1 MKTILHLLFVILVL
15 ALCAT
20 GCCANRVDP
29 PKSITFVQ
37 AMHDVGQGLAEMK
50 AAELETA
57 RTNSYLRDKYGK
69 SGFVTGLFPSEVEV
83 TFNVA
88 AGAANANQLSVDLS
102 AAPAQSP
109 VSGSA
114 GTKFSATSTATR
126 ANQITIKFVS
136 ALFAKTSTTTSTNGR
151 RVVVVEGIIDPEKL
165 DAFLNTLDQHEVVK
179 TLDKDAKP

>member
-1 MKTILHLLFVILVL
+1 MKKTSLLIASLVPALLLL
-15 ALCAT
+15 A

-69 SGFVTGLFPSEVEV
+69 TGFVTGLFPSEVEV

-88 AGAANANQLSVDLS
+88 ASAANANQLSIDLS

-109 VSGSA
+109 VSGSV
-114 GTKFSATSTATR
+114 GTKFSASSSATR
-126 ANQITIKFVS
+126 ANQIKMKFVS
-136 ALFAKTSTTTSTNGR
+136 ALFATTSTTTSTNGR
-151 RVVVVEGIIDPEKL
+151 RVVVVKGIIDAEKL

-179 TLDKDAKP
+179 DLNQDAKP

>member
-1 MKTILHLLFVILVL
+1 MKTILHPPFAILAL

-20 GCCANRVDP
+20 GCCASRVDP
-29 PKSITFVQ
+29 PKSITFIQ

-69 SGFVTGLFPSEVEV
+69 TDFVTGLFPSEVEV
-83 TFNVA
+83 TFNVTA
-88 AGAANANQLSVDLS
+88 SAANANQLSIDLS

-109 VSGSA
+109 VSARAGAAHSA
-114 GTKFSATSTATR
+114 SSSATR

-136 ALFAKTSTTTSTNGR
+136 ALFATTSTTTSTNGR
-151 RVVVVEGIIDPEKL
+151 KVVVVEGIIDPEKL
-165 DAFLNTLDQHEVVK
+165 DAFLDTLDQHKVVK
-179 TLDKDAKP
+179 AINPDAKP